1 MAAASTAVLRAEVEI
16 VIGPLSRRS
25 EALTFA
31 LAAEKVNEAATLA
44 AVPDTVAVFAG
55 GPAPSPAALDSVP
68 PDAPVVAAD
77 GGADHA
83 LALGLRVDVA
93 VGDLDSISP
102 GALESLER
110 GEARIDRHPTAKDAS
125 DLELAL
131 AAALDLGPRRIL
143 VLGGDGGRLDHL
155 LGELLLLASDAYA
168 GVQIDAILGQATI
181 HVIRGER
188 LLTGAEDE
196 LVSLYALQGP
206 AVGVVTEGLAYPL
219 RGETLVPGS
228 SRGLSNRF
236 TAAEARVSLESGVL
250 LAVRPG

>member
-1 MAAASTAVLRAEVEI
+1 VE
-16 VIGPLSRRS
+16 G
-25 EALTFA
+25 LTFA
-31 LAAEKVNEAATLA
+31 PRAEKVNEAATLA
-44 AVPDTVAVFAG
+44 IVPDTVVIFAG

-68 PDAPVVAAD
+68 PDAPLVAAD

-83 LALGLRVDVA
+83 LALGLRVDIA
-93 VGDLDSISP
+93 VGDLDSISS
-102 GALESLER
+102 GTLETLER
-110 GEARIDRHPTAKDAS
+110 NGARIDRHPAEKDAG

-131 AAALDLGPRRIL
+131 AAALDHGPHRIL
-143 VLGGDGGRLDHL
+143 VVGGDGGRLDQL

-168 GVQIDAILGQATI
+168 GVQVDAILGQATI
-181 HVIRGER
+181 YVVRGER
-188 LLTGAEDE
+188 LLTGAEGE
-196 LVSLYALQGP
+196 LVSLFALHGP

-219 RGETLVPGS
+219 RGETLAPGS